1 MRPGGTRPAVVAIIV
16 CASTVLAN
24 LDLLVVNVGL
34 PDIGRGLHD
43 TSLSALSWVINGYV
57 IVYAALLIP
66 AGRLADRYRHKNGFL
81 LGAAIFTVASAA
93 CALAV
98 SLPMLL
104 AFRLVQAAGAAL
116 LTPTSLSLI
125 LAAFPAERRARAVR
139 AWVASGAVAAALG
152 PVVGGLLLETTWRA
166 VFLVNLPVGIAA
178 LAFGAW
184 LLPTAPGQRAALPDM
199 SGTVLVIAGVGALT
213 FGLVQGGSWGWG
225 SAGITGA
232 LAASAVALGLFAA
245 HTLRSANPVIDPGLF
260 RIRDFSVASIVLTV
274 FSVAFGGMV
283 LSLVLWEENAWGWSG
298 LKAGLGI
305 APCPIMVAVCSIL
318 LAGPLIRRFG
328 FPLVS
333 GAGSA
338 LLGGGLIWW
347 ALAATSRPDYAA
359 GLLGGTL
366 AVGVGT
372 GLTVPTLVAAATSSL
387 PPRAALTGSA
397 AVNMLRQVMFAVGVA
412 VFVAVLGTPRSASA
426 ERAGFDHSWIVLAAF
441 AFAGAAVAMLVRQR
455 ARPAEPVSP
464 ATRAAEARR

>member
-1 MRPGGTRPAVVAIIV
+1 
-16 CASTVLAN
+16 
-24 LDLLVVNVGL
+24 
-34 PDIGRGLHD
+34 
-43 TSLSALSWVINGYV
+43 
-57 IVYAALLIP
+57 
-66 AGRLADRYRHKNGFL
+66 
-81 LGAAIFTVASAA
+81 
-93 CALAV
+93 
-98 SLPMLL
+98 
-104 AFRLVQAAGAAL
+104 
-116 LTPTSLSLI
+116 
-125 LAAFPAERRARAVR
+125 
-139 AWVASGAVAAALG
+139 
-152 PVVGGLLLETTWRA
+152 
-166 VFLVNLPVGIAA
+166 
-178 LAFGAW
+178 
-184 LLPTAPGQRAALPDM
+184 
-199 SGTVLVIAGVGALT
+199 VLVIAGVGALT

-232 LAASAVALGLFAA
+232 LAASAVALGLFVA

-412 VFVAVLGTPRSASA
+412 VFVAVLGTPHSASA
-426 ERAGFDHSWIVLAAF
+426 ERGGFDHSWIVLAAF

-464 ATRAAEARR
+464 ATPSAEARR